1 MKPYNDLAII
11 SLFIK
16 RKKLFLISL
25 CICLILGSFWTHR
38 QVKALQQEQISYH
51 DQQANPS
58 SEMPKI
64 GFIQY
69 NNYGKISLSEQIVQN
84 ILLDFYQKDIISDF
98 RKAIDTPFFTTYAI
112 FYTADNPTKLITKA
126 LESNPA
132 TQEVKTMLKSL
143 LSSLEKDEAAYAKM
157 VIENGFFSIIDEGI
171 PYIEDPSKPPIN
183 KHYIHLDKNRLA
195 QKGYSITS
203 TEIIKNHQSLNSN
216 KIWIF
221 MIICSIMIS
230 VFAVFLVENF
240 TNLRK
245 QIQCHKPSK

>member
-1 MKPYNDLAII
+1 MKHYDDFAIVAV
-11 SLFIK
+11 LIK
-16 RKKLFLISL
+16 RKKLFLFSL
-25 CICLILGSFWTHR
+25 CVCLILGSFWV
-38 QVKALQQEQISYH
+38 QKQIQAIKQEQISYH
-51 DQQANPS
+51 AQQANSS

-69 NNYGKISLSEQIVQN
+69 NRYGRISLPEQIVQN

-98 RKAIDTPFFTTYAI
+98 RKAIDTPFFTIYAI

-126 LESNPA
+126 LESNPV
-132 TQEVKTMLKSL
+132 TQEVKTMLTL

-157 VIENGFFSIIDEGI
+157 VIENGFFRIVDEGI

-183 KHYIHLDKNRLA
+183 KHYIHLDKERLS

-230 VFAVFLVENF
+230 VFAVFLAENF
-240 TNLRK
+240 TSLRK
-245 QIQCHKPSK
+245 QFRRQSK